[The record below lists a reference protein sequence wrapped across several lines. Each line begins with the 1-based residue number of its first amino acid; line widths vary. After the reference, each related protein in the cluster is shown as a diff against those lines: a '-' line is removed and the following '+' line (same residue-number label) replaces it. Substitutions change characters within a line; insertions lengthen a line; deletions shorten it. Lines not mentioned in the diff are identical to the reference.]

1 MTEPLAEELR
11 PERFSCLTEVID
23 YIVAEHGSLP
33 AFSCFGKSLSYT
45 EVNDLSNRFAHYLQ
59 SETNLQV
66 GDRIAIQLP
75 NLLQFPI
82 AFFGAVKAGL
92 VVVTTNPLYTPHE
105 MEHQFNNSGV
115 RAIIILNSFCAKLES
130 IIEVTDIE
138 TVIVTQ
144 LGDLQNPIKRQLMN
158 WGAKYVKKLV
168 PHYSLTAAV
177 DFNSLVQ
184 SQGTYVEPPD
194 AGRENDVALILYT
207 GGTTGFA
214 KGAMLSHNNLIANMM
229 QLRAR
234 CLLIIDDRS
243 ESIAAPLPLYHSY
256 AFLLHCLTMLFAG
269 NHNVLITNPRD
280 IDNVI
285 SLLKNTRLSGF
296 VGINTLYLALL
307 RHEDIGS
314 VDFGEMKFCGAG
326 GMPMTT
332 SVAEEWFDVTGCEI
346 IEGYGLTECSPVV
359 SVNIPGKV
367 KLGTVGP
374 LVPESEMQVMDDEG
388 QEVAAGERGELWIR
402 GPQVMLGYW
411 RAEQASKETINEQGW
426 LKTGDYVQVD
436 EEGYISI
443 VDRKKDMILVSGFN
457 VFPNEIED
465 WVSSHPEVL
474 ECAAIGVP
482 NERTGESIRLFV
494 VGKDGNPTEASII
507 AHCKAGLTAY
517 KIPREIRFVADL
529 PKSNI
534 GKILRRELRDQDSE
548 PANSVTVPGING

>member
-1 MTEPLAEELR
+1 
-11 PERFSCLTEVID
+11 
-23 YIVAEHGSLP
+23 
-33 AFSCFGKSLSYT
+33 
-45 EVNDLSNRFAHYLQ
+45 
-59 SETNLQV
+59 
-66 GDRIAIQLP
+66 
-75 NLLQFPI
+75 
-82 AFFGAVKAGL
+82 
-92 VVVTTNPLYTPHE
+92 
-105 MEHQFNNSGV
+105 
-115 RAIIILNSFCAKLES
+115 
-130 IIEVTDIE
+130 
-138 TVIVTQ
+138 
-144 LGDLQNPIKRQLMN
+144 
-158 WGAKYVKKLV
+158 
-168 PHYSLTAAV
+168 
-177 DFNSLVQ
+177 
-184 SQGTYVEPPD
+184 
-194 AGRENDVALILYT
+194 
-207 GGTTGFA
+207 
-214 KGAMLSHNNLIANMM
+214 MM

-517 KIPREIRFVADL
+517 KNPREIRFVADL